1 MENLMK
7 FFLNSYEL
15 DPSIPFDQVDPL
27 VQKIEN
33 EIKALLKDSGFKVVK
48 INSEYE
54 DYIDSI
60 DITLEDKVLR
70 LTGDDDGT
78 PCIDVLELPEAGSW
92 GYGKIISTYYVKTE
106 EDLMKFVNEI

>member
-1 MENLMK
+1 MK
-7 FFLNSYEL
+7 FFSNSYEL
-15 DPSIPFDQVDPL
+15 DPSIPFDEVDPL

-33 EIKALLKDSGFKVVK
+33 EIKALLENSGIKVVN

-60 DITLEDKVLR
+60 DISLEDKVLR
-70 LTGDDDGT
+70 LTGDDDGA

-92 GYGKIISTYYVKTE
+92 GYGKIISTHYVKTE
-106 EDLMKFVNEI
+106 EDFKNFVKEIK